1 MEITTDSRIA
11 KMKPPGWFSIPLIRF
26 MPKNEATSVGNIS
39 IMVAEVSVRMTV
51 FILLL
56 IML

>member
-1 MEITTDSRIA
+1 
-11 KMKPPGWFSIPLIRF
+11 MKPPGLFSIPLIRF